1 MVLKTYI
8 WNGLVKCNPILLS
21 WKWIFTPLVET
32 NENDASDQA
41 PHIVC
46 PSTPFLNELPSS
58 QSNNFLPKCLK
69 WWKIPSKLGHTVC
82 LRNSSKGDS
91 SVDGGYFSLDVRNIL
106 SFRPRKEANSSSAA
120 GIPPLPQPI
129 AGTLGKVVVFF
140 SFLFFFPLSS
150 IFETNDRRH
159 VRGFLWGF
167 FPPVLKW

>member
-1 MVLKTYI
+1 M
-8 WNGLVKCNPILLS
+8 KCNPISLS

-41 PHIVC
+41 PHTVR
-46 PSTPFLNELPSS
+46 PRTPFLNELPSS

-69 WWKIPSKLGHTVC
+69 WWKIPSKLDHTVC

-106 SFRPRKEANSSSAA
+106 SLRPRKEANSSSAA

-129 AGTLGKVVVFF
+129 AGTLGKVVVF
-140 SFLFFFPLSS
+140 SFFFSP
-150 IFETNDRRH
+150 F
-159 VRGFLWGF
+159 GFWNEWQKIYLGF
-167 FPPVLKW
+167 VFVFVFPCSKMVFDNVGLT

>member
-1 MVLKTYI
+1 M
-8 WNGLVKCNPILLS
+8 
-21 WKWIFTPLVET
+21 ET

-41 PHIVC
+41 PHTVR

-69 WWKIPSKLGHTVC
+69 WWKIPSKLDHTVC

-106 SFRPRKEANSSSAA
+106 SLRPRKEANSSSAA

-140 SFLFFFPLSS
+140 FFLPSV
-150 IFETNDRRH
+150 FETNDRRYIW
-159 VRGFLWGF
+159 VLFLF
-167 FPPVLKW
+167 LFSPVLKWSLIMSVLPNSSLI